1 MLQYKKNNRKIF
13 TLMLLLKDHLNII
26 PKISINFYPNPK
38 VNKNIYDI
46 ESKK

>member
-1 MLQYKKNNRKIF
+1 MLQYKKNNRKLF

-26 PKISINFYPNPK
+26 PKISIKFSPNPK